1 MGRCS
6 SAESKSAGLN
16 WRCHLSS
23 SGCTHTQGGRSLGPK
38 HTTPPKRNMI
48 AWRRWHFRGRVFKSR
63 HPKISKRRAALRW
76 HEIGRFLTQ
85 SGNGLRIGGLSS
97 VSRSP
102 FRHTP
107 TVPASPEL
115 GPFLLVGPSSPL
127 LFRMHPRVRSGM
139 HLCDLECLRARS
151 GCG

>member
-1 MGRCS
+1 
-6 SAESKSAGLN
+6 
-16 WRCHLSS
+16 
-23 SGCTHTQGGRSLGPK
+23 
-38 HTTPPKRNMI
+38 MI

-102 FRHTP
+102 FRHIPHGLSFPRAGAVSLGQRKTRRVELAGP
-107 TVPASPEL
+107 LGQFSRGMSYEIRDCQNGNATRLTNPAPGTVL
-115 GPFLLVGPSSPL
+115 
-127 LFRMHPRVRSGM
+127 
-139 HLCDLECLRARS
+139 ARDDEVIE
-151 GCG
+151 